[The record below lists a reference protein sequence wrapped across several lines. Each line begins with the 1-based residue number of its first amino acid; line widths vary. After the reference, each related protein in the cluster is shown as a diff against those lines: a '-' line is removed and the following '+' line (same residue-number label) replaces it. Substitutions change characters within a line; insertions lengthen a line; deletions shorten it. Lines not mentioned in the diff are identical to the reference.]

1 MGAVPVR
8 TGSVGRSGRLRRD
21 PPLRA
26 LCRCRRRVRWRVTAR
41 PAGLLWLATSVVL
54 TCAAVGAAVV
64 LAPRAGGSPDA
75 GLAWMLFVGS
85 SVHVAATGWLFTDP
99 GLRAHVAGR
108 RSRYLWAPVGLLA
121 TGALLAVTLNPRTM
135 AWVLLPLLAWQLH
148 HFQKQNLGQAALVTA
163 SLGLSSLRP
172 HERRAICTTGAAG
185 IAGVCAHPALLQL
198 DVRLPLSGYLAL
210 AATLLLA
217 LGVAAG
223 SYALARRPG
232 SDRPATFCAVY
243 GLALLFPLPIF
254 LFTSPYAAVAG
265 MTMAHGLQYLLLM
278 GLLAA
283 GTASSSPR
291 RGACPVGDCRLGRD
305 GPEPGLPSA
314 QLELAP
320 APLLRVLSRISG
332 RALRRRRR
340 HLAPP

>member
-1 MGAVPVR
+1 
-8 TGSVGRSGRLRRD
+8 
-21 PPLRA
+21 
-26 LCRCRRRVRWRVTAR
+26 
-41 PAGLLWLATSVVL
+41 
-54 TCAAVGAAVV
+54 
-64 LAPRAGGSPDA
+64 
-75 GLAWMLFVGS
+75 MLFVGS

-283 GTASSSPR
+283 GT
-291 RGACPVGDCRLGRD
+291 
-305 GPEPGLPSA
+305 
-314 QLELAP
+314 
-320 APLLRVLSRISG
+320 
-332 RALRRRRR
+332 RRRRLCAVPALWAIAVLGGMALNQAS
-340 HLAPP
+340 HLHSSNWPLRLCFGFYLGFLAAHFVVDGGIWRLREPAVHAFLSERVPYLVSPNTMTTTLRLPIDR

>member
-1 MGAVPVR
+1 
-8 TGSVGRSGRLRRD
+8 
-21 PPLRA
+21 
-26 LCRCRRRVRWRVTAR
+26 
-41 PAGLLWLATSVVL
+41 
-54 TCAAVGAAVV
+54 
-64 LAPRAGGSPDA
+64 
-75 GLAWMLFVGS
+75 MLFVGS

-108 RSRYLWAPVGLLA
+108 RGRYLWAPVGLLA
-121 TGALLAVTLNPRTM
+121 TGALVAVTLNPRTM

-217 LGVAAG
+217 IGVAAG

-283 GTASSSPR
+283 GA
-291 RGACPVGDCRLGRD
+291 
-305 GPEPGLPSA
+305 
-314 QLELAP
+314 
-320 APLLRVLSRISG
+320 
-332 RALRRRRR
+332 RRRRIGAVPALCAIAVLGGMALNQAS
-340 HLAPP
+340 HLHSSSWPLRLCFGFYLGFLAAHFVVDGGIWRLREPAVHAFLSERVPYLVSPNTMTTTLRLPIDR